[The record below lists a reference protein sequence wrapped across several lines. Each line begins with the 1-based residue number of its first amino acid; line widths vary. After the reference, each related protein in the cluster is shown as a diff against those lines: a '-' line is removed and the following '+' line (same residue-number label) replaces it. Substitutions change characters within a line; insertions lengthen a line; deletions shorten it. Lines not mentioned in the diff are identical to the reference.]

1 MKFLNLKFMVAVS
14 LVAIATT
21 QATATVI
28 HPTGV
33 TTTDPTDVALLVV
46 DNLINGT
53 GMSLANGSITD
64 ANIAS
69 VTHEGQV
76 FGDGTNE
83 STYTIADPATPTL
96 TFDLGGTFSVKS
108 AYIWNYHDNDG
119 FFGST
124 LSGNGTSS
132 ATVTFELGGGAVGP
146 TVVISPAQAPTAI
159 GVDAS
164 PSAHLLSAAGVT
176 ADKVLITLD
185 THFAGGDRIG
195 LGEVRFSTAAP
206 VPEPTTLALLGL
218 GAIGGLSMRRKH

>member
-1 MKFLNLKFMVAVS
+1 MKYLDVKIVVATLLMAIVAVP
-14 LVAIATT
+14 V
-21 QATATVI
+21 TAAVI

-46 DNLINGT
+46 DNLINST
-53 GMSLANGSITD
+53 GMSLPNGSITD

-83 STYTIADPATPTL
+83 STYTIADPVTPTL
-96 TFDLGGTFSVKS
+96 TFDLGGSFSVKT

-146 TVVISPAQAPTAI
+146 TVIITPAEAPTAI
-159 GVDAS
+159 GVDALA
-164 PSAHLLSAAGVT
+164 SAHLLSAAGVT

-185 THFAGGDRIG
+185 SHFAGGDRIG

-206 VPEPTTLALLGL
+206 VPEPATCALLGL
-218 GAIGGLSMRRKH
+218 GYISFLSMRRKR